1 MKIVAEKKYDV
12 FVAGAGVAG
21 VSAALQAARC
31 GKKVGLAEKCAAL
44 GGMATTGHVNLFE
57 PMCNG
62 RGVQI
67 IKGMAQELLELA
79 IRYGYDDMPADW
91 QNGEP
96 GYGATNKRKVCH
108 FSACIFALAL
118 CDTLVKAGVDVM
130 FDTVVTDVEAT
141 GGHIDS
147 VLVFNKSGYT
157 RIKAGMF
164 VDTTGDSDL
173 LWKLGA
179 PTVKQGN
186 YHTYAGWGL
195 DLDSCQRAV
204 EAKDVGKVCFDMV
217 GGNAARNGKRHPEG
231 MPLWDGTDGD
241 QVSSYFRTNQMELLE
256 NIKDDDRKTREIV
269 MLPFMHQIR
278 TTRRLEGNY
287 TLKYE
292 DKYRHFPDSVGA
304 VGDCLRRDGIF
315 EIPYGALVR
324 SGFDNIITAGRSAS
338 GEGEGW
344 EVIRVIPPAIL
355 AGQAAGMACAMALD
369 SGCAI
374 ADVAIEPL
382 QKALAD
388 AGVMIH
394 FDDAWIPKAE

>member
-1 MKIVAEKKYDV
+1 MKIIAEKNYDV

-21 VSAALQAARC
+21 VAAALQAARC
-31 GKKVGLAEKCAAL
+31 GKKVALAEKCATL

-79 IRYGYDDMPADW
+79 IRYGYDDMPAEW
-91 QNGEP
+91 QKGEP
-96 GYGATNKRKVCH
+96 GYGNSNKRKVCH

-130 FDTVVTDVEAT
+130 FDTVVTDVEAA
-141 GGHIDS
+141 GGHVDS
-147 VLVFNKSGYT
+147 VIVFNKSGYT
-157 RIKAGMF
+157 RVFAGMF

-173 LWKLGA
+173 LWRLGV

-195 DLDSCQRAV
+195 NLESCQRAV
-204 EAKDVGKVCFDMV
+204 DAQDVGKVCFDMV

-241 QVSSYFRTNQMELLE
+241 QVSAYFRTNQMELLE
-256 NIKDDDRKTREIV
+256 NIKGDDRKSREVV
-269 MLPFMHQIR
+269 MLPAMHQIR
-278 TTRRLEGNY
+278 TTRRIDGNY
-287 TLKYE
+287 TLKYG
-292 DKYRHFPDSVGA
+292 DMYRHMPDSVGA
-304 VGDCLRRDGIF
+304 IGDCLRRDGIF
-315 EIPYGALVR
+315 EVPYGALVR

-338 GEGEGW
+338 GEGDAW

-355 AGQAAGMACAMALD
+355 TGQAAGMACAMALD

-388 AGVMIH
+388 TGVMIH
-394 FDDAWIPKAE
+394 FDDAWIPESK

>member
-1 MKIVAEKKYDV
+1 MNIVAEKSYDV

-31 GKKVGLAEKCAAL
+31 GKKVALAEKCATL
-44 GGMATTGHVNLFE
+44 GGMATSGHVNLFE

-79 IRYGYDDMPADW
+79 TRYGYDDMPADW

-96 GYGATNKRKVCH
+96 GYGKTNKRLVCH
-108 FSACIFALAL
+108 FSACIFALTL
-118 CDTLVKAGVDVM
+118 CDVLVKAGVDVM

-147 VLVFNKSGYT
+147 VIVFNKSGYT

-173 LWKLGA
+173 LWKLGV
-179 PTVKQGN
+179 PTVKRGS

-195 DLDSCQRAV
+195 DLESCQRAA
-204 EAKDVGKVCFDMV
+204 EAQDVGKVCFDMV
-217 GGNAARNGKRHPEG
+217 GGNATRFGKRHPEG

-241 QVSSYFRTNQMELLE
+241 QVSGYFRTNQMELLE
-256 NIKDDDRKTREIV
+256 NIKGDDRKSREIV
-269 MLPFMHQIR
+269 MLPAMHQIR
-278 TTRRLEGNY
+278 TTRRIDGNY

-292 DKYRHFPDSVGA
+292 DMYRHFPDSVGA
-304 VGDCLRRDGIF
+304 VSDCLRRDGMF
-315 EIPYGALVR
+315 EIPYGILVR
-324 SGFDNIITAGRSAS
+324 SGYDNIITAGRSAS
-338 GEGEGW
+338 GEGDGW
-344 EVIRVIPPAIL
+344 EVIRVIPVGIL
-355 AGQAAGMACAMALD
+355 TGQAAGMAVSMALD
-369 SGCAI
+369 SGCPI
-374 ADVAIEPL
+374 TDVAIEPL

-394 FDDAWIPKAE
+394 FDDAWIPENK